1 MDESLTQ
8 PCRVKDEGPLDC
20 KLLLDGNNNFDA
32 SELEGTVR
40 ISTG

>member
-1 MDESLTQ
+1 MEATLNQ

-20 KLLLDGNNNFDA
+20 KLLLLGKKPAFSKAVDGT
-32 SELEGTVR
+32 LG